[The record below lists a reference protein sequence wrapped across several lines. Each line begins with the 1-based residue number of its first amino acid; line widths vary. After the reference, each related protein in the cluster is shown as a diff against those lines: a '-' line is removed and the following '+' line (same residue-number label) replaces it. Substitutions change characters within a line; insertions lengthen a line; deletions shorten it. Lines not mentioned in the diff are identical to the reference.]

1 MSKNKKI
8 VLSVVAFLLVAL
20 IATGVV
26 LKIKHDREMEALRIY
41 NETYLVM
48 DGVEYLRVSTELD
61 LSGMQITE
69 LEKLTEL
76 TGLKKLNLR
85 NTGISTAQ
93 YDMLH
98 AALPQCEILWSVPFQ
113 DGYCDNT
120 AQDLTLD
127 RLSM

>member
-98 AALPQCEILWSVPFQ
+98 AALPQ
-113 DGYCDNT
+113 
-120 AQDLTLD
+120 
-127 RLSM
+127 